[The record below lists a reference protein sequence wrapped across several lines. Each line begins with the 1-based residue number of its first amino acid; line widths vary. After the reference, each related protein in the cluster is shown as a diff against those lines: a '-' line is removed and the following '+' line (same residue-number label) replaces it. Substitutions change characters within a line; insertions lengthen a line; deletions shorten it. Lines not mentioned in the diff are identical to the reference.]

1 MLECCFGY
9 LKLIFGSLSGQVL
22 FWTVTAASP
31 EYPDVDAVRADV
43 DAGPDVDDRRVAL

>member
-9 LKLIFGSLSGQVL
+9 LKLIFWCLSGQVL
-22 FWTVTAASP
+22 FWRVPAASP

-43 DAGPDVDDRRVAL
+43 DAGPDVADRRVAL